1 MEKFPPSSTDYFKSR
16 GALPAEVSN
25 WSHSKGFTLSTE
37 GSSLRYQKYEEPTH
51 YSKARKKNP
60 VPEHKRRRKVDSPR
74 CNCAFVI
81 KFTLASCTLPGVP
94 PNAVIIGSQYLHTG
108 GCLPYPQDSQLVS
121 MKLASGQY
129 SKVQLT
135 KNRLH
140 VLVDLVMRNTN
151 TPIPTSVLR
160 DIICPLVPESV
171 PLNCNFLFNI
181 KYKIKKWLDKESQS
195 LPSAIRILQL
205 TELPSDLFVPT
216 DLDFQPANFIQDA
229 SLGMRGSCSKYLS
242 RLAITLLL

>member
-81 KFTLASCTLPGVP
+81 KFTLFSCTIAVVP
-94 PNAVIIGSQYLHTG
+94 PKAVHISPGLQYLHTG
-108 GCLPYPQDSQLVS
+108 GCLPSQSQLVS
-121 MKLASGQY
+121 MKLTSGQY
-129 SKVQLT
+129 SKVQLI

-140 VLVDLVMRNTN
+140 VLVDLMRNTT
-151 TPIPTSVLR
+151 TPIPTSVFR
-160 DIICPLVPESV
+160 DIVEGSA
-171 PLNCNFLFNI
+171 
-181 KYKIKKWLDKESQS
+181 DMS
-195 LPSAIRILQL
+195 LQ
-205 TELPSDLFVPT
+205 
-216 DLDFQPANFIQDA
+216 
-229 SLGMRGSCSKYLS
+229 
-242 RLAITLLL
+242 